1 MINPYVDNLIKGT
14 WKEKHKQVIEQ
25 IIEGINNRSTDYI
38 LKGGTALM
46 LCYDLTRFSEDID
59 LDSTDRQTIF
69 VIVKHLCE
77 VNNYLCRIAKQTETV
92 SRIMIN
98 YGGNKPLKVEV
109 SHRRAFIPEEEI
121 CIRYGIR
128 VYRLNNLAV
137 LKANAYAQRDK
148 LRDLFDICYLVN
160 NKYSDLDT
168 ATRSVIRTTV
178 EYKGF
183 EQFDYITREQSDDL
197 IDNGQLAS
205 DFIDMYNNLGL
216 LYSKQDV
223 KEKSLF
229 DAVKV

>member
-25 IIEGINNRSTDYI
+25 VIADINNHSIDYI

-59 LDSTDRQTIF
+59 LDSTDKQTMF

-77 VNNYLCRIAKQTETV
+77 VNNYSYRIAKQTDTV
-92 SRIMIN
+92 SRMMID
-98 YGGNKPLKVEV
+98 YGGSKPLKVEV
-109 SHRRAFIPEEEI
+109 SHRRLFIPEEEVCTI
-121 CIRYGIR
+121 HDIR
-128 VYRLNNLAV
+128 VYRLNDLATF
-137 LKANAYAQRDK
+137 KAGAYAQRDK

-168 ATRSVIRTTV
+168 TARNLIRSIVGH
-178 EYKGF
+178 KGF

-197 IDNGQLAS
+197 IDNNQ
-205 DFIDMYNNLGL
+205 
-216 LYSKQDV
+216 
-223 KEKSLF
+223 
-229 DAVKV
+229 